1 MTRQPSE
8 IPGQQ
13 VELPR
18 TWNRFGALRRRRMA
32 WLEADFLNDL
42 VDAELTFM
50 RQLPVHLRDGPTD
63 ALAILVM
70 LAQDYR
76 HYAQGW
82 INRRELRHR
91 TERALTDL
99 DVLRQVSGG
108 EPLSTNRI
116 D

>member
-1 MTRQPSE
+1 VTRQPSG

-18 TWNRFGALRRRRMA
+18 TWNRFGPLRRRRTA
-32 WLEADFLNDL
+32 RLEADFLDNL
-42 VDAELTFM
+42 VDTELAFM
-50 RQLPVHLRDGPTD
+50 RQLPGHLRGGPTD
-63 ALAILVM
+63 ALAVLVM

-82 INRRELRHR
+82 INRRELRLR
-91 TERALTDL
+91 TERALADL
-99 DVLRQVSGG
+99 DVLRQVPGG
-108 EPLSTNRI
+108 EPLSANRI

>member
-1 MTRQPSE
+1 MTRKPSG

-18 TWNRFGALRRRRMA
+18 TWNRFGSLRRRTAR
-32 WLEADFLNDL
+32 LEADFLDDL

-63 ALAILVM
+63 ALAVLVM

-91 TERALTDL
+91 AERALADL
-99 DVLRQVSGG
+99 DVLRQVPGG
-108 EPLSTNRI
+108 EPLSANRI